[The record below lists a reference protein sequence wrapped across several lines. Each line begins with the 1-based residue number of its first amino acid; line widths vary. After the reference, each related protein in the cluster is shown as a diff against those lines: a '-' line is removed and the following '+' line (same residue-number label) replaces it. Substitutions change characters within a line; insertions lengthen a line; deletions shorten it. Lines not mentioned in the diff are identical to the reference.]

1 MDKSIKISMLL
12 EIYGKLLTE
21 KQAYTVELYYNQ
33 NLSLSDIADEVNITR
48 QAVRKNLVEA
58 EKNLFEYENKLNLF
72 AKSIQRK
79 EKIDEIL
86 KLIEDEKIRSDF
98 SERIFYFHN
107 FPSKEFS
114 KSKATT
120 SEPITKRITYTT
132 IKSVSTI
139 QKILFFHFSEKCIH
153 CNFSAI

>member
-33 NLSLSDIADEVNITR
+33 NLSLSEIADEVNITR

-86 KLIEDEKIRSDF
+86 KLIEDEKIARLI
-98 SERIFYFHN
+98 EEL
-107 FPSKEFS
+107 K
-114 KSKATT
+114 
-120 SEPITKRITYTT
+120 
-132 IKSVSTI
+132 
-139 QKILFFHFSEKCIH
+139 
-153 CNFSAI
+153 